1 MKQLFSCEYCDK
13 IGTEELV
20 ADFFEKKVEEVTVK
34 DIMNLDS
41 DYKDFAKYLAERDDI
56 IKQARKEAEEA
67 VENGDYDDSQVDWE
81 DES

>member
-1 MKQLFSCEYCDK
+1 M
-13 IGTEELV
+13 I

-41 DYKDFAKYLAERDDI
+41 DYKDFAKYLAERDDVT
-56 IKQARKEAEEA
+56 KRARKEAEEA